1 MYQAGEKILFV
12 DADDY
17 LEEKAL
23 EALNIYNKKDYLV
36 CFAYKKIYKNTQK
49 QVRMNN
55 FDNQDIQSL
64 VIKTDEIGGYLWNKL
79 FFREIIKKNNITFN
93 EKIHFCEDILF
104 VLEYAKYCKEFLYC
118 NEILYNYRMR
128 NSGVS
133 FDFVNNKN
141 VTILEARKE
150 LIQVFEHNQE
160 IKEYLMFS
168 YLINYYIFKEYI
180 DKEDKFTREILEQE
194 NNIVR
199 KQPLK
204 KKIKYILVKH
214 FKNLYFILTKLKRK
228 KQKFFE

>member
-23 EALNIYNKKDYLV
+23 EMLNRYNKKNCLV

-93 EKIHFCEDILF
+93 KKIHFCEDILF
-104 VLEYAKYCKEFLYC
+104 VLEYAKYC
-118 NEILYNYRMR
+118 
-128 NSGVS
+128 
-133 FDFVNNKN
+133 
-141 VTILEARKE
+141 
-150 LIQVFEHNQE
+150 
-160 IKEYLMFS
+160 
-168 YLINYYIFKEYI
+168 
-180 DKEDKFTREILEQE
+180 
-194 NNIVR
+194 
-199 KQPLK
+199 
-204 KKIKYILVKH
+204 
-214 FKNLYFILTKLKRK
+214 
-228 KQKFFE
+228 